1 LNNFFLFFQLSAE
14 SSGDAEDYLEKLRD
28 AEMMI
33 QRMKERNMTS
43 MKEMA
48 EDELEKATDCKFT
61 LFCH

>member
-1 LNNFFLFFQLSAE
+1 ME

-43 MKEMA
+43 MKLVA
-48 EDELEKATDCKFT
+48 EEELEEATACKSKV
-61 LFCH
+61 